1 MTEKKVVIFI
11 VEGSSDEAALG
22 TIMKE
27 YFASNEVQFVVV
39 HGDITLKDYVSADN
53 IIKKIKGQ
61 IEAVKNKYPYQWG
74 DFIRIVHIVDMDGV
88 YIPDE
93 VVRAADVEAVRYF
106 EDHIEAKNVLEIRAR
121 NKRKGEILYKLR
133 TTGKIRGIPYQIYF
147 NSCNLEHVLYGEL
160 KDFTNEEKEIRSDNF
175 ADLYEGRAEAFIE
188 FISGLAVAV
197 PGTYKDTW
205 NYIEKNCNSLNRHSN
220 MHLLFE
226 QNGASSQL
234 TAAAP

>member
-1 MTEKKVVIFI
+1 MIGQSHQTIFTADI
-11 VEGSSDEAALG
+11 GIRQDRFPKNRQIIPVLDQLSSNSLIRYTATFQFNIYDL
-22 TIMKE
+22 M
-27 YFASNEVQFVVV
+27 QFVVV

-93 VVRAADVEAVRYF
+93 AVRAADVEAVRYF

-160 KDFTNEEKEIRSDNF
+160 KDFTDEEKEI
-175 ADLYEGRAEAFIE
+175 
-188 FISGLAVAV
+188 
-197 PGTYKDTW
+197 
-205 NYIEKNCNSLNRHSN
+205 
-220 MHLLFE
+220 
-226 QNGASSQL
+226 
-234 TAAAP
+234 

>member
-1 MTEKKVVIFI
+1 
-11 VEGSSDEAALG
+11 
-22 TIMKE
+22 
-27 YFASNEVQFVVV
+27 
-39 HGDITLKDYVSADN
+39 
-53 IIKKIKGQ
+53 
-61 IEAVKNKYPYQWG
+61 
-74 DFIRIVHIVDMDGV
+74 MDGV

-93 VVRAADVEAVRYF
+93 AVRAADVEAVRYF

-160 KDFTNEEKEIRSDNF
+160 KDFTDEEKEIRSDNF

-205 NYIEKNCNSLNRHSN
+205 NLSLIHI
-220 MHLLFE
+220 
-226 QNGASSQL
+226 
-234 TAAAP
+234 